1 MSFIKKLLIIIA
13 IAILL
18 TAIAAII
25 V

>member
-25 V
+25 A